1 MVKRVWLLA
10 PGLVL
15 LLASACGSAAPA
27 RLSAPAVTA
36 SASAAPTPAAAAP
49 ASAAAPPFAPPS
61 EPEAARAIE
70 HIRALASTIGVRETG
85 TPGELRAAEYIRDQL
100 VSAGYQVV
108 LEPFTVDVP
117 QDRSL
122 LFDIPPGANEFG
134 ALAITGAPDGETRGR
149 LVFAGLGRASDYT
162 GVDARGAIV
171 LVNRGVTTFR
181 EKAEVAQLAGA
192 VGLIVANNQPGRFRG
207 TIAAGS
213 PAITIPVV
221 TASSEDAGVLDAAAA
236 TGAVVGV
243 RALRKSEPFQS
254 RNVVARPS
262 AEQSRPCTGLVGAHY
277 DSVARAPGA
286 NDNASGTAAMIEL
299 ARTHRA
305 PGLCF
310 VAFGAEE
317 VGLVGSEAYIAAHG
331 VAGLRFMLNLDVL
344 GVLGG
349 PEVVAVTEDAL
360 SRALGDRAARVVAD
374 AGLAIPRGAFPPF
387 ASSDHA
393 SFSRAGVPAVTLTS
407 GDDSQIHTPGDD
419 FAHISADAVATMLK
433 AAAFVLRD
441 LQSGLR

>member
-1 MVKRVWLLA
+1 M
-10 PGLVL
+10 
-15 LLASACGSAAPA
+15 
-27 RLSAPAVTA
+27 
-36 SASAAPTPAAAAP
+36 
-49 ASAAAPPFAPPS
+49 
-61 EPEAARAIE
+61 
-70 HIRALASTIGVRETG
+70 TIGVRETG
-85 TPGELRAAEYIRDQL
+85 TPGELRAAEYIRDEL
-100 VSAGYQVV
+100 TRAGYQVA
-108 LEPFTVDVP
+108 LEPFRVDVP
-117 QDRSL
+117 QDQSR

-134 ALAITGAPDGETRGR
+134 ALAMSGAPDGEARGR
-149 LVFAGLGRASDYT
+149 LVFAGLGRTSDYA
-162 GVDARGAIV
+162 GVDARGAVV

-181 EKAEVAQLAGA
+181 EKAEVAQQAGA

-207 TIAAGS
+207 TIAVGS
-213 PAITIPVV
+213 PTITIPVV
-221 TASSEDAGVLDAAAA
+221 TASSEDAAVLDAAAA
-236 TGAVVGV
+236 TRAVVGV
-243 RALRKSEPFQS
+243 RALRKSEPFES

-262 AEQSRPCTGLVGAHY
+262 AEPCTALVGAHY

-286 NDNASGTAAMIEL
+286 NDNASGTAGMLEL

-317 VGLVGSEAYIAAHG
+317 VGLVGSEAYIEAHG
-331 VAGLRFMLNLDVL
+331 VGGLRFMLNLDVL

-360 SRALGDRAARVVAD
+360 SRALGDRAARVLAE

-393 SFSRAGVPAVTLTS
+393 SFTKAGVPAVTLTS

-419 FAHISADAVATMLK
+419 FAHISTEAVATLLK
-433 AAAFVLRD
+433 AAAMVLRD
-441 LQSGLR
+441 LHSNQR